1 MLEKSAHLP
10 IIRQKNTQNTATLPL
25 QTCDKNQWTFLLYD
39 TGVDFSSR
47 NNSANLGSFAKVS
60 FPVQSIFPCLV
71 RPTQLTLL
79 KSIYGRNKLIRVNF
93 VYIWLE
99 TVMLLLLFWEAVV
112 IKAVAS
118 NGLSINHLL
127 SPV

>member
-60 FPVQSIFPCLV
+60 VPV
-71 RPTQLTLL
+71 
-79 KSIYGRNKLIRVNF
+79 KSIIPCSESVIIWSCGTT
-93 VYIWLE
+93 VYYSILQYI
-99 TVMLLLLFWEAVV
+99 TVYY
-112 IKAVAS
+112 
-118 NGLSINHLL
+118 SILQYITVYFNDVSQ
-127 SPV
+127 SPQTHRGNSQ

>member
-10 IIRQKNTQNTATLPL
+10 IIRQKNTQNTATLPS
-25 QTCDKNQWTFLLYD
+25 QTCNKNQRTFLLYS

-47 NNSANLGSFAKVS
+47 NDSANLGSFAKVS

-79 KSIYGRNKLIRVNF
+79 KSIYGRNKLIRFNF

-112 IKAVAS
+112 IKAFAS

-127 SPV
+127 SLV